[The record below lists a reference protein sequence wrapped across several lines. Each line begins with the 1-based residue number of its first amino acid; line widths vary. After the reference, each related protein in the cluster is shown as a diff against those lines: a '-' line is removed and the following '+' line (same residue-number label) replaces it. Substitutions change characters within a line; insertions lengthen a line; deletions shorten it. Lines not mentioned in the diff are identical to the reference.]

1 MNKKFVLLGEQFLV
15 VMGLQVFFLN
25 YFKSAVVPLFFLI
38 WLLILVWDG
47 NIEVALFMAFIT
59 GIIYD
64 LISKGFYGMTSI
76 TFLVIVYINSFLK
89 IKSITGRISSIF
101 IFSIIYFMMG
111 LFKYPEGFL
120 WNFNTLL
127 RYSLIFALYN
137 SMVGFFIEASMR
149 RLRLKWKAKKGYLS
163 I

>member
-1 MNKKFVLLGEQFLV
+1 MNKKSILLGEQFLV
-15 VMGLQVFFLN
+15 VLGLQIFFLN
-25 YFKSAVVPLFFLI
+25 FFKAAIVPSFFLI

-47 NIEVALFMAFIT
+47 NIEVSLFISFIL

-76 TFLVIVYINSFLK
+76 TFLLIVYINSFLG
-89 IKSITGRISSIF
+89 IRSMVGRISGIF

-120 WNFNTLL
+120 WNSWTLF
-127 RYSLIFALYN
+127 RYSLLFAIYN
-137 SMVGFFIEASMR
+137 SVIGFFIEFGMK
-149 RLRLKWKAKKGYLS
+149 RLRLRWKAKKSYLS

>member
-1 MNKKFVLLGEQFLV
+1 MNKKSVLLGEQFLV
-15 VMGLQVFFLN
+15 MMGLQIFFLN
-25 YFKSAVVPLFFLI
+25 YFKSAIVPSFFLI

-64 LISKGFYGMTSI
+64 IISKGFYGMTSI
-76 TFLVIVYINSFLK
+76 ILLVIVYINSFLK
-89 IKSITGRISSIF
+89 IKSTTGRISSVF
-101 IFSIIYFMMG
+101 IFSMIYFIMG

-120 WNFNTLL
+120 WNFTTLL

-137 SMVGFFIEASMR
+137 SVVGFFIEVSMR
-149 RLRLKWKAKKGYLS
+149 RLRLKWKAKKDYLS

>member
-1 MNKKFVLLGEQFLV
+1 MNKKFILLGEQFLV

-25 YFKSAVVPLFFLI
+25 YFKSAIVPLFFLI

-76 TFLVIVYINSFLK
+76 ILLVIVYINSFLK
-89 IKSITGRISSIF
+89 IKSITGRISSLF

-149 RLRLKWKAKKGYLS
+149 RLRLKWKAKKDYLS